1 MQKNRHSMDFNKN
14 FQKNK
19 FNQASTSRIINQ
31 VEDKASQYNNYNEN
45 LRNNTLNRNKKF
57 PPIYFYKKISIP
69 YKYNISSVPEYL
81 IKTNEEKRF
90 INKLYKSLTNEKDR
104 NTLKDLLYKNKKKI
118 NFRKDNY
125 KPKYIDV
132 QKLLKYRPSL
142 YTKFSDPLGRNAQVL
157 NKINNSEAQKEN
169 IFNENNNIVNSYP
182 NKENIL
188 INKEKNENE
197 NDNIIINEKKI
208 KKINEELTKEKQ
220 IKYRYNLSDIFNLR
234 KEPIFL
240 NKSAEKYLFKNFS
253 NLNDFSNTCPNKT
266 YTNEI
271 YEKKEEN
278 KFYTSSE
285 SKSDWIPNKINNNK
299 MGTNSS
305 VSYNILCPSYAGTNR
320 FINAKEL
327 NKNNLF
333 NESTAFHRVKSISEF
348 IDLTRVTATNTLGCF
363 NRRTEMPNF
372 RFNNNICT
380 NQLDAY
386 HINRNIIE
394 KPI

>member
-1 MQKNRHSMDFNKN
+1 MDFNKN

-31 VEDKASQYNNYNEN
+31 VEDRASQYNNYNEN
-45 LRNNTLNRNKKF
+45 LRSNTLNRNNKF

-142 YTKFSDPLGRNAQVL
+142 YTKFSDPLGRNTQVL

-182 NKENIL
+182 NTENIL

-208 KKINEELTKEKQ
+208 KKINEELTKEEQ

-234 KEPIFL
+234 KEPVFL
-240 NKSAEKYLFKNFS
+240 NKSAEKYLFRNNKS
-253 NLNDFSNTCPNKT
+253 QNDFTNTCPNKT
-266 YTNEI
+266 YT
-271 YEKKEEN
+271 EKKEEN

-363 NRRTEMPNF
+363 NRRTEIPNF
-372 RFNNNICT
+372 RFNNNICA

>member
-45 LRNNTLNRNKKF
+45 LRSNTLNRNKKF

-142 YTKFSDPLGRNAQVL
+142 YTKFSDPLGRNTQVL

-169 IFNENNNIVNSYP
+169 IFNENNNIINSYP
-182 NKENIL
+182 NNENIL

-197 NDNIIINEKKI
+197 NDNIIINEKK
-208 KKINEELTKEKQ
+208 
-220 IKYRYNLSDIFNLR
+220 
-234 KEPIFL
+234 
-240 NKSAEKYLFKNFS
+240 
-253 NLNDFSNTCPNKT
+253 
-266 YTNEI
+266 
-271 YEKKEEN
+271 
-278 KFYTSSE
+278 
-285 SKSDWIPNKINNNK
+285 
-299 MGTNSS
+299 
-305 VSYNILCPSYAGTNR
+305 
-320 FINAKEL
+320 
-327 NKNNLF
+327 
-333 NESTAFHRVKSISEF
+333 
-348 IDLTRVTATNTLGCF
+348 
-363 NRRTEMPNF
+363 
-372 RFNNNICT
+372 
-380 NQLDAY
+380 
-386 HINRNIIE
+386 
-394 KPI
+394 